1 MAGRWRTQVRI
12 ASGSLVVAVA
22 SMVVLAAPVHVR
34 DGSLTWGESCAEAT
48 PAQST
53 INIGMVVDFGILR
66 GGDVQTT
73 CVGVAPGTNGFKMLQ
88 AAGHT
93 VTVDSSGLLC
103 SIDGVPETGCGER
116 TASGYRYWAY
126 FHGSGSSWSYSS
138 IGPQGYRAAEGT
150 VEGWHFVEGA
160 GLPSDPPPN
169 RAPTNIC
176 PTAPPPTVAP
186 TTAPPP
192 LPPPTT
198 TPGPTPTAPGGGPA
212 PTPGAGGPGGASP
225 TTTPTTVASGT
236 PDSTDSTAAGAEGP
250 AVSPTGTA
258 ADGSSTT
265 PGTLEIGPDG
275 VASDVTVLAS
285 AQNPASG
292 SDRGAPVATI
302 LAIVAVAGLGG
313 AAAWRFRRRPDA
325 TG

>member
-1 MAGRWRTQVRI
+1 VARRRGTQVRI
-12 ASGSLVVAVA
+12 GTGAAVATVVALL
-22 SMVVLAAPVHVR
+22 VLGAPVDAR
-34 DGSLTWGESCAEAT
+34 DGSLAWGASCAEAA
-48 PAQST
+48 PAQAT
-53 INIGMVVDFGILR
+53 VNVGVVVDFGVLR

-73 CVGVAPGTNGFKMLQ
+73 CVPLEAGTHGLKALQ
-88 AAGHT
+88 AAGHEIT
-93 VTVDSSGLLC
+93 LDSSGLVC
-103 SIDGVPETGCGER
+103 TIDREPAEGCGER
-116 TASGYRYWAY
+116 TPGGYRYWAY

-138 IGPQGYRAAEGT
+138 IGPGGYRMAAGS

-160 GLPSDPPPN
+160 GNPSDPPPG

-198 TPGPTPTAPGGGPA
+198 VPGPAPTVPGGGGPA
-212 PTPGAGGPGGASP
+212 GAPGAGGPSGASP
-225 TTTPTTVASGT
+225 SSTATTLQPGAPDGGATPTTDPTGEPAGSPPGTTDDASG
-236 PDSTDSTAAGAEGP
+236 S
-250 AVSPTGTA
+250 V
-258 ADGSSTT
+258 
-265 PGTLEIGPDG
+265 EIGPDG

-285 AQNPASG
+285 AHNRDSG
-292 SDRGAPVATI
+292 SEAGAPVATI

-313 AAAWRFRRRPDA
+313 AAAWRFRRRPDV